1 MHMNNHNET
10 YEELS
15 LISNTEDSLWKYV
28 SCEKCD
34 EKFEN
39 ELDLKKH
46 YESIHVHIET
56 FKCKECKYHTTCLQ
70 EHTNDFHPKNLYG
83 KRIRQNLKPSDLEE
97 DSEDDYVPSETEE
110 IETNQRKQLRKV
122 KKVTEQARKKS
133 KVDYVCDKCQN
144 SFSRKDSLNR
154 HVRNYCKN

>member
-1 MHMNNHNET
+1 M
-10 YEELS
+10 
-15 LISNTEDSLWKYV
+15 
-28 SCEKCD
+28 
-34 EKFEN
+34 
-39 ELDLKKH
+39 
-46 YESIHVHIET
+46 
-56 FKCKECKYHTTCLQ
+56 
-70 EHTNDFHPKNLYG
+70 
-83 KRIRQNLKPSDLEE
+83 KPSDLEE

>member
-1 MHMNNHNET
+1 M
-10 YEELS
+10 
-15 LISNTEDSLWKYV
+15 LWLVKT
-28 SCEKCD
+28 C
-34 EKFEN
+34 
-39 ELDLKKH
+39 
-46 YESIHVHIET
+46 HIET
-56 FKCKECKYHTTCLQ
+56 FKCKECKYHTTCETRLQ

-110 IETNQRKQLRKV
+110 LETNQRKKLRKV
-122 KKVTEQARKKS
+122 RKVIEQPRKKS